1 MALLT
6 VTEAARLSRRS
17 RTSIYRD
24 LEKGRLDK
32 VFTADGSLKID
43 SAELVRAYGPLG
55 SFGGGTQAASTS
67 AARAGASAAATD
79 DAIRAVLQQ
88 VGQPGVSLAATP
100 VIVAPPV
107 EQPGGDAVELAVLRE
122 RLAACEHRI
131 ALLERIAQLEKAA
144 RLAADASWRE
154 RMQAKDEVIA
164 TLSNAL
170 SSEKPWPA
178 WHGRSD
184 GVKRAIN

>member
-55 SFGGGTQAASTS
+55 SFTGGASGAGAAAVRT
-67 AARAGASAAATD
+67 GASAAATD

-88 VGQPGVSLAATP
+88 VGQPAVSLAAP
-100 VIVAPPV
+100 VVPPPV
-107 EQPGGDAVELAVLRE
+107 LPMPPAEPVEVAVLRE

-170 SSEKPWPA
+170 SSDKPWPA